1 MARAP
6 SDPWPIAVPEPGD
19 VWPSGQEVR
28 LGTAA
33 DADAVAQ
40 WRSDTAAV
48 NGALDGAVEALKN
61 GSSDTTVYVV
71 ADAQVPIGVLT
82 IGTTAPY
89 LQLVFIDEP
98 YRRGDVGTKATSVV
112 VDEFFRTHPA
122 ESTESTTSLGV
133 TSPISTA
140 GARLLRR
147 LGFSSSGSGMAIT
160 RDAWEEWMPVIL
172 PFFAPTPAGDPAPD
186 DGTTTLDQELEDDAA
201 GAEDA
206 PRVAVDAQ
214 TLHIVTDDD
223 ARARFHALLGKGPA
237 WASAMMQYRTTSDWQ
252 DDWVIEVGNWLARAD
267 ALSYLDFILRNV
279 QPLRTRVGSNDG
291 AEGDGVHRKVTQ
303 QLAQAMAVHYFVGI
317 GWSFGAFEPKVS
329 EPRADGIPADV
340 DLQLHPPSSA
350 LLVDMQ
356 VKASGTLGVR
366 DAEVDPQIRTGV
378 TNAIAQLPVPAAR
391 PALVVISAQRGWWLS
406 GDTHVIETMIGSTN
420 GYGGGRVLLHDDAHG
435 ELEAAP
441 HVSGIALLDYRRSL
455 STFDYSCTVLMNPWA
470 THRLDPAWFPHSRV
484 LSCTNGEFSWIRGR
498 PSAST
503 FTTGTRF
510 APGPRGSA
518 L

>member
-28 LGTAA
+28 LGTAD

-61 GSSDTTVYVV
+61 GSSETTVYVV

-98 YRRGDVGTKATSVV
+98 YRRNDVGTKATSVV
-112 VDEFFRTHPA
+112 VNQFFRSRP
-122 ESTESTTSLGV
+122 EEPRLGI
-133 TSPISTA
+133 TSPISE
-140 GARLLRR
+140 GGVHLLRG

-160 RDAWEEWMPVIL
+160 RDAWEEWMSVIL
-172 PFFAPTPAGDPAPD
+172 PFFAPTPAGDPALD
-186 DGTTTLDQELEDDAA
+186 GGTTTLDQELEDDAD
-201 GAEDA
+201 AEDA
-206 PRVAVDAQ
+206 PRIAIDAH

-223 ARARFHALLGKGPA
+223 ARARFHALLGQGPA
-237 WASAMMQYRTTSDWQ
+237 WASAMMQYRTTSSWQ

-267 ALSYLDFILRNV
+267 ALGYLDFIRRNV
-279 QPLRTRVGSNDG
+279 QPLRTRVGRNDG

-317 GWSFGAFEPKVS
+317 GWSFGAFEPKVP
-329 EPRADGIPADV
+329 EHRADGSLADV
-340 DLQLHPPSSA
+340 DLQPHPPSSA

-356 VKASGTLGVR
+356 VKASGTLGVP

-378 TNAIAQLPVPAAR
+378 TNAIAQLPVLAAR
-391 PALVVISAQRGWWLS
+391 PALVVMSAQRGWWLS
-406 GDTHVIETMIGSTN
+406 GDTHAIETMIGSTT
-420 GYGGGRVLLHDDAHG
+420 GYPDGRVLLHDDAHG

-455 STFDYSCTVLMNPWA
+455 SAFDYGCTVLMNPWA
-470 THRLDPAWFPHSRV
+470 THPLDPAWFPHSRV

-510 APGPRGSA
+510 APGPHGSA

>member
-1 MARAP
+1 MGAGKEPSARHRVGPWYPVTPVELVP
-6 SDPWPIAVPEPGD
+6 SLSGGD
-19 VWPSGQEVR
+19 I
-28 LGTAA
+28 
-33 DADAVAQ
+33 
-40 WRSDTAAV
+40 
-48 NGALDGAVEALKN
+48 
-61 GSSDTTVYVV
+61 
-71 ADAQVPIGVLT
+71 DAQVPIGVLT

-98 YRRGDVGTKATSVV
+98 YRRNDVGTKATSVV
-112 VDEFFRTHPA
+112 VDEFFRNRSGEPR
-122 ESTESTTSLGV
+122 LGV
-133 TSPISTA
+133 TTPISE
-140 GARLLRR
+140 GGVRLLRG

-160 RDAWEEWMPVIL
+160 RDAWETWMPVIL
-172 PFFAPTPAGDPAPD
+172 PFFAPNRAGDHAPD
-186 DGTTTLDQELEDDAA
+186 DSSTTTLDQEDDDADDK
-201 GAEDA
+201 DA
-206 PRVAVDAQ
+206 PRIAIDAHK
-214 TLHIVTDDD
+214 LHIVSDED

-267 ALSYLDFILRNV
+267 SLGYLDFILRNV
-279 QPLRTRVGSNDG
+279 QPLRARIGTDDG

-317 GWSFGAFEPKVS
+317 GWGFGAFEPKVS
-329 EPRADGIPADV
+329 EHRASGIPADV
-340 DLQLHPPSSA
+340 DLQLHPPSST

-356 VKASGTLGVR
+356 VKASGTLGVP
-366 DAEVDPQIRTGV
+366 DAEVDPQIRTGA

-406 GDTHVIETMIGSTN
+406 GDSHALETMIGSTS
-420 GYGGGRVLLHDDAHG
+420 GYGSGRVLLHDDAHG

-441 HVSGIALLDYRRSL
+441 HVSGIAMLDYRRSL

-470 THRLDPAWFPHSRV
+470 THPLDPAWFPHSRV